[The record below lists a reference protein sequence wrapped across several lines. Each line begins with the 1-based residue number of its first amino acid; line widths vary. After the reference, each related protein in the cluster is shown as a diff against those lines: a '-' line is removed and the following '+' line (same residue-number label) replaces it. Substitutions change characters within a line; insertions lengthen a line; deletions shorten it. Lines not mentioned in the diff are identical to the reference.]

1 MIRRSSIALFAAPF
15 IAILILILLAQRAG
29 GMIVRDVKNIKWSK
43 ENDDF
48 IFSSVKLGRSFQWI
62 ADQLDVTRNAV
73 IGRYNRMRDDK

>member
-1 MIRRSSIALFAAPF
+1 
-15 IAILILILLAQRAG
+15 
-29 GMIVRDVKNIKWSK
+29 MIVRDVKNIKWSK